1 MAKSRRVLRRKNK
14 SRRRRGGMN
23 APAAV
28 PDAMLVQKVK
38 ELVNSHT
45 EKSVQEALAQVL
57 QDVKTAG
64 TAPASE
70 AGEAQAA
77 A

>member
-1 MAKSRRVLRRKNK
+1 
-14 SRRRRGGMN
+14 MN